1 MKATMKF
8 FNHEGVE
15 YVTVFPDDRD
25 PVTVAVDKVLSWCL
39 LQATEKGI
47 ILFTAERIF
56 GESRVKE
63 TVFPYSTPNIAQAI
77 LEEVGAKGILDRV
90 NHPDIYQHTKKSE
103 A

>member
-1 MKATMKF
+1 MKF
-8 FNHEGVE
+8 FEHAGVE

-39 LQATEKGI
+39 LQATKKGI

-56 GESRVKE
+56 GESQVKE
-63 TVFPYSTPNIAQAI
+63 TVFPYSTPNIAQAM
-77 LEEVGAKGILDRV
+77 LEELGAKGILDRV
-90 NHPDIYQHTKKSE
+90 NHPDIYQNTKKSE

>member
-1 MKATMKF
+1 MKF
-8 FNHEGVE
+8 FEHAGVE

-39 LQATEKGI
+39 LSATKKGI

-56 GESRVKE
+56 GESQVKE
-63 TVFPYSTPNIAQAI
+63 TVFPYSTPNIAQAM
-77 LEEVGAKGILDRV
+77 LEELGAKGILDRV